1 MISHCLCQWQEVA
14 WQGCSFG
21 GRKSPLKPRARLKS
35 CTPTYGHV
43 DGESDDES
51 VWTSFVAGPIFRQY
65 HPQVT
70 QYQWPTKHGRM
81 PTFDRGLGSTI
92 HYGATLN
99 PMHFWAEPQPG
110 DQSGCNSWYLHFLKS
125 HFKTHSVESSLSI
138 RAAKSIRG
146 LCVQDLRPRKP
157 PFCWT
162 PGIFLVGELTT
173 EGHLQFCD
181 QKETTD
187 LMEKIHGF
195 L

>member
-1 MISHCLCQWQEVA
+1 MSLVA
-14 WQGCSFG
+14 PYFQTNPFFCSV
-21 GRKSPLKPRARLKS
+21 LVS
-35 CTPTYGHV
+35 CVRPHN
-43 DGESDDES
+43 
-51 VWTSFVAGPIFRQY
+51 

-70 QYQWPTKHGRM
+70 QYQWPLRQSMAGCQLLKN
-81 PTFDRGLGSTI
+81 RGLGSTI

-125 HFKTHSVESSLSI
+125 HFKTHSVVSSLSI